1 MEKAINTIKENFY
14 FCRKEGFGLLI
25 PQSICIFRGSTDGKI
40 LDLAYNYHNILLNSV
55 MPVQLHSELK
65 I

>member
-25 PQSICIFRGSTDGKI
+25 PQSICIFRGSTDGRI
-40 LDLAYNYHNILLNSV
+40 LSV
-55 MPVQLHSELK
+55 RALHIIIITSF
-65 I
+65 